1 MWDADQ
7 ASIGNTGFRGYK
19 ETEKRWTG
27 YGLPEKVP
35 AKVTLTLTLNTSQT
49 LKFLSRVPPEYTG
62 TVNSI
67 WLFEILCSGSM
78 RR

>member
-1 MWDADQ
+1 MCVIAELPIMWDADQ

-49 LKFLSRVPPEYTG
+49 LKSLSRVPQNTQ
-62 TVNSI
+62 V
-67 WLFEILCSGSM
+67 L
-78 RR
+78 